1 MLSAA
6 GLVAPAGS
14 NCADIADMFPDVF
27 ADYVCTAFPN
37 DDSGYDSLLVALI
50 ALAVALPVTLF
61 LGSCFEIG
69 ARTPM
74 HARTPL
80 PAGHRPCSHTHP
92 RLSARNSQ
100 RQ

>member
-14 NCADIADMFPDVF
+14 NCADIASLFPDVY

-37 DDSGYDSLLVALI
+37 DDSAYDSLLVALI

-69 ARTPM
+69 ARGARRTHGHTNT
-74 HARTPL
+74 HAHACL
-80 PAGHRPCSHTHP
+80 A
-92 RLSARNSQ
+92 ARNSQ